1 MTYLIWMTEMG
12 YFQMRF
18 LKIAQNAAGA
28 WGCAAAAAA
37 AADAALMTTIMEPV
51 NDCK

>member
-1 MTYLIWMTEMG
+1 MK
-12 YFQMRF
+12 F
-18 LKIAQNAAGA
+18 LKIVHGGAGA
-28 WGCAAAAAA
+28 WGCAAAA